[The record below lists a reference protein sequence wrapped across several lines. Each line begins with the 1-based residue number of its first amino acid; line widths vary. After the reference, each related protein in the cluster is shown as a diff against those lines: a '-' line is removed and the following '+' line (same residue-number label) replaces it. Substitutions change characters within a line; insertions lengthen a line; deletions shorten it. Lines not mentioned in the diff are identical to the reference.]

1 MSVFR
6 RPYCRQWRHLPLSRV
21 ALPAPAG
28 YSARRTCVRWQGNTI
43 NDTSFWYP
51 DFLGNSA
58 WLEHAPF
65 ALWITGASRPR
76 RLVELGTRSGHSY
89 FAFCQAVRLLAL
101 DTRCHGVGQW
111 TGEAASAF
119 SATPTFRTLEAHN
132 RRYAEF
138 SQLQSGSVE
147 DALGTF
153 RDGTIDLL
161 HIERGPLAAHAMRD
175 FDRWRPKLSDRAV
188 VLIPGTAMR
197 APDTG
202 LLRLWQALRA
212 EFPSFDFPHGEGL
225 GVLGYGANLPA
236 EVAAFFRAVADP
248 AAAAERRATYAQLGT
263 AIGSDPAARR
273 IANGDAAPAIETS
286 PASAS
291 AAPPRPAD
299 GAADPPDPGLH
310 DAATA
315 AAEAAGAEKNW
326 PEALDRWLGI
336 LEADSGGQSASLV
349 DRAATAC
356 IGIMRD
362 RDGID
367 RAMSVLRGLGARSGT
382 RKSVLA
388 AEAIGCMRAGR
399 TDEAAFRWAVYR
411 LKALEDGDFAETPNP
426 RLPAEDGGNERFVE
440 TAADSGERD
449 GNPGKLCIYT
459 AIFGDYDE
467 IESPAYRPAGV
478 DFICFTDRNRALPGW
493 DVRVVDPGMNHP
505 VAQNRAIK
513 LLPHRY
519 LSGYDASLYVDA
531 NVTFLA
537 DPGAMIRQWLH
548 GKPFVAWRHPLRSDV
563 YDECEAILAGLR
575 NDPSAILAQHAF
587 FQQEKLPRHTG
598 LISCGFLWRDHRD
611 AGVGQLMELWWD
623 HVSRF
628 GRRDQ
633 PGLGYLMW
641 KTGIRPQVMPKH
653 LGTIYENAFIALRSH
668 RTTLLD
674 QERASAPAGRAAI
687 RNFVEDESRSDIAAL
702 ANGNRTRIQALSAA
716 IAAREAELDAA
727 LALRDGQ
734 IEGLKQ
740 QLKTRDAHT
749 RALRERLSRVYAS
762 TSWRITAPM
771 RFLRR
776 PPRPT
781 REEGTA
787 YLLGALR
794 TAYHRAPLPRALKLR
809 LKSGLFRL
817 IAPLLRDTAAYQNQ
831 ELRTARAEGV
841 HPSGKAWWY
850 GFLPTAEGDGAPS
863 DGDKGSKADVAGAL
877 ARMARQPEPPAIVVP
892 VFNAAEETARCLLA
906 LLRHT
911 PPACRIIV
919 IDDASTDPATPRML
933 AGFRGLGAIELHR
946 NDENLGYTRTV
957 NRGMDL
963 AGPGDVVFL
972 NSDTEVTPGWLR
984 NLRLAVYSGDKVGT
998 ATPFSDNAGAFSAP
1012 EAGARN
1018 EIPAP
1023 LDLDGYGRAVSQV
1036 SRRSY
1041 PTVPTGSGFCL
1052 YVRGDCLEAIGKL
1065 DESAFPRGYGEEN
1078 DLCMRALRLG
1088 WSHVI
1093 DDATLVHHVR
1103 SASFGEARTELQA
1116 RGRKLL
1122 DRRYP
1127 EYATLLRKFGD
1138 PSLAAARQRV
1148 RRAGTLAAR
1157 PETRGP
1163 QPRVLFVISTRTG
1176 GTRQTNQDLMAA
1188 LENRLEALVLHCDA
1202 TTLSLMHFVEG
1213 NYVALEKIRLRETL
1227 KAFPH
1232 RSAEYD
1238 SAVAEWLVHYAIELV
1253 HIRHISWHGLGLI
1266 DMAKAIGLPVV
1277 FSFHDFYSV
1286 CPTVGLL
1293 DENNVFCAG
1302 RCTATTGQCRHE
1314 LWREPDFP
1322 PLKNAAVHAWRKQ
1335 LAGIL
1340 ERCDAFVTTSHSARA
1355 VLIENYP
1362 FLERRI
1368 FPVIPHGRDFAA
1380 FDRVAEPLA
1389 PGEPLRILFPG
1400 NINSKKGG
1408 EFIAG
1413 LGKIAGE
1420 RHLEVHVLGKVVEDF
1435 DGFKHVIQHGEYVR
1449 SDFAEKVRAIRPHIG
1464 GVLSIWPETY
1474 CHTLTELWASG
1485 IPVIGFD
1492 LGAVA
1497 ERIRESGAG
1506 WVVAETSLTGV
1517 IDVIEGLRADPGAL
1531 PTKIAA
1537 VHRWQEGT
1545 GRRNDCA
1552 AMSDE
1557 YFKLYGGLV
1566 EGDGGVAIS
1575 AEAPARA
1582 KTDSRT
1588 VGPILAG
1595 VAANRPSGW
1604 RSAGMRSVLALVP
1617 KRADGD
1623 ADGTGY
1629 IRVVRPLRHASLSRL
1644 CRLSISDG
1652 NPAEIGHHHAV
1663 LVQRDAVRTP
1673 DEAAQ
1678 IVERCRSQNLRLIY
1692 EIDDDL
1698 FHLPANHSA
1707 SGRFPPPV
1715 LAAMETIARA
1725 ADTVVV
1731 STAPLRERM
1740 TALNGNV
1747 RILPNALDERLW
1759 QAPSGSA
1766 VARKADTVGIL
1777 YMGTRTHDGDLAL
1790 VLPAIEK
1797 LRRRY
1802 GDRVTF
1808 TCIGVFN
1815 GPPRAGIAVETVPR
1829 SARNYPGFAQWM
1841 VSQAPRF
1848 DIGIAPLVANEFNRH
1863 KSGIKYLDYAACG
1876 LTPVVSDAT
1885 AYRGTVAHGETGLL
1899 VSQEPDAWYEALCRL
1914 VEDRALRERLARN
1927 AQADLLARHT
1937 LAAQAPDRRRFW
1949 EAILG

>member
-1 MSVFR
+1 MQS
-6 RPYCRQWRHLPLSRV
+6 
-21 ALPAPAG
+21 
-28 YSARRTCVRWQGNTI
+28 
-43 NDTSFWYP
+43 
-51 DFLGNSA
+51 
-58 WLEHAPF
+58 
-65 ALWITGASRPR
+65 
-76 RLVELGTRSGHSY
+76 
-89 FAFCQAVRLLAL
+89 LAL
-101 DTRCHGVGQW
+101 DTRCHAIEQW
-111 TGEAASAF
+111 TGETAPPFPAEPACRS
-119 SATPTFRTLEAHN
+119 LEAHN
-132 RRYAEF
+132 RRYAGF
-138 SQLQSGSVE
+138 SQLLPGSVE
-147 DALGTF
+147 DALGAF
-153 RDGTIDLL
+153 PDGTVDLL
-161 HIERGPLAAHAMRD
+161 HIERGPLAADATQD
-175 FDRWRPKLSDRAV
+175 FDRWRPKLSDRAL
-188 VLIPGTAMR
+188 VLIPGIAMR
-197 APDTG
+197 ERDTG
-202 LLRLWQALRA
+202 LFRLWQALRT

-225 GVLGYGANLPA
+225 GVLGCGANLPA
-236 EVAAFFRAVADP
+236 EVAAFFRSVADP
-248 AAAAERRATYAQLGT
+248 GVAAERRATYAQLGA
-263 AIGSDPAARR
+263 AIGSGFAARR
-273 IANGDAAPAIETS
+273 IPDGTAPRAIET
-286 PASAS
+286 PLTSAG
-291 AAPPRPAD
+291 AAGSPPRD
-299 GAADPPDPGLH
+299 TAAGRPDPGSR
-310 DAATA
+310 DAALA
-315 AAEAAGAEKNW
+315 AAEAAVAERNW
-326 PEALDRWLGI
+326 SEALDRWLGI
-336 LEADSGGQSASLV
+336 LETESGSQNGSLV
-349 DRAATAC
+349 DHAAAAC

-362 RDGID
+362 REGID
-367 RAMSVLRGLGARSGT
+367 RAMSALHELGKVSGP

-411 LKALEDGDFAETPNP
+411 LKALEMGDFAATPNP
-426 RLPAEDGGNERFVE
+426 RLPGEDGGNERFVDV
-440 TAADSGERD
+440 APDAGARD
-449 GNPGKLCIYT
+449 GNLGKLCIYT

-493 DVRVVDPGMNHP
+493 DVRVVDPGMSHP

-519 LSGYDASLYVDA
+519 LSEYDASLYVDA
-531 NVTFLA
+531 NVIFLG
-537 DPGAMIRQWLH
+537 DPGAMIRQWLR

-587 FQQEKLPRHTG
+587 FEQEKLPHHTG

-611 AGVGQLMELWWD
+611 AGVRQLMELWWD

-641 KTGIRPQVMPKH
+641 KTGIRPQVMPRR
-653 LGTIYENAFIALRSH
+653 LGTIYENIFIALRSH

-674 QERASAPAGRAAI
+674 QERAAAPAGRSAI
-687 RNFVEDESRSDIAAL
+687 RNFVVEESRSDIATL
-702 ANGNRTRIQALSAA
+702 AKEHRAGIQALSDE
-716 IAAREAELDAA
+716 IAAREATLDAA
-727 LALRDGQ
+727 LALRDSQ

-749 RALRERLSRVYAS
+749 RALRERLSRVHAS

-776 PPRPT
+776 APGLT
-781 REEGTA
+781 REGIAT

-794 TAYHRAPLPRALKLR
+794 TAYRRTPLPPALKLR
-809 LKSGLFRL
+809 LKTGLLRL
-817 IAPLLRDTAAYQNQ
+817 IAPLVRHTAAYQNQ
-831 ELRTARAEGV
+831 ELRTARAEV
-841 HPSGKAWWY
+841 VSPSEKAWWY
-850 GFLPTAEGDGAPS
+850 GLLPQA
-863 DGDKGSKADVAGAL
+863 DGDRARPGGDRGPNADVAVAL
-877 ARMARQPEPPAIVVP
+877 ARMARQPKPPAIVVP
-892 VFNAAEETARCLLA
+892 VFNAAEETARCLRA

-911 PPACRIIV
+911 PAACRIVV
-919 IDDASTDPATPRML
+919 IDDASTDPEIPRML

-957 NRGMDL
+957 NRGIDL

-984 NLRLAVYSGDKVGT
+984 NLRLAAYSGDKVGT

-1023 LDLDGYGRAVSQV
+1023 LDFDSYGRAVSQV

-1041 PTVPTGSGFCL
+1041 PAVPTGSGFCL
-1052 YVRGDCLEAIGKL
+1052 YVRGDCLEEIGKL
-1065 DESAFPRGYGEEN
+1065 DDSAFPRGYGEEN
-1078 DLCMRALRLG
+1078 DLCMRAVRLG

-1103 SASFGEARTELQA
+1103 SASFGEARTALQA
-1116 RGRKLL
+1116 RARKLL

-1127 EYATLLRKFGD
+1127 EYSTLLRKFDD
-1138 PSLAAARQRV
+1138 PSLAQARQRV
-1148 RRAGTLAAR
+1148 RLAGTLAAR
-1157 PETRGP
+1157 PDAGGP

-1176 GTRQTNQDLMAA
+1176 GTRQTNQDLMGA
-1188 LENRLEALVLHCDA
+1188 LENRIEAFVLHCDA
-1202 TTLSLMHFVEG
+1202 TTLSLMHFVDG

-1238 SAVAEWLVHYAIELV
+1238 SAVAEWLVRYAIELV

-1266 DMAKAIGLPVV
+1266 DAAKAIGLPVV

-1286 CPTVGLL
+1286 CPTVALL
-1293 DENNVFCAG
+1293 DENDVFCAG

-1322 PLKNAAVHAWRKQ
+1322 PLKNAAVHVWRKQ
-1335 LAGIL
+1335 LGDTL
-1340 ERCDAFVTTSHSARA
+1340 ERCDVFVTTSHSARA
-1355 VLIENYP
+1355 VLTANYP
-1362 FLERRI
+1362 FLEQRI

-1380 FDRVAEPLA
+1380 FDRVAEPMA

-1420 RHLEVHVLGKVVEDF
+1420 RQLEVHILGKVVEGF
-1435 DGFKHVIQHGEYVR
+1435 DGFRHVIQHGEYVR
-1449 SDFAEKVRAIRPHIG
+1449 ADFAEKVRAIRPHIG

-1485 IPVIGFD
+1485 IPAIGFD

-1506 WVVAETSLTGV
+1506 WVATETSLAGV
-1517 IDVIEGLRADPGAL
+1517 IDVIEGLRADPGELA
-1531 PTKIAA
+1531 TKIAA
-1537 VHRWQEGT
+1537 VHRWQEGS

-1557 YFKLYGGLV
+1557 YFKLYGRLV

-1575 AEAPARA
+1575 AEAPARVKA
-1582 KTDSRT
+1582 AGRT
-1588 VGPILAG
+1588 
-1595 VAANRPSGW
+1595 AAPTPARAALNRPSGW
-1604 RSAGMRSVLALVP
+1604 RSSGLRSLIAHVP
-1617 KRADGD
+1617 QRADGD
-1623 ADGTGY
+1623 VDGTGY
-1629 IRVVRPLRHASLSRL
+1629 IRVIRPLRHASLSRL

-1652 NPAEIGHHHAV
+1652 KPPEFGRHHAV

-1678 IVERCRSQNLRLIY
+1678 IVDRCRSQNVRLIY

-1698 FHLPANHSA
+1698 FHLPANHTA

-1715 LAAMETIARA
+1715 LTAMETIARG

-1740 TALNGNV
+1740 IALNGNV

-1759 QAPSGSA
+1759 QPPGGSV
-1766 VARKADTVGIL
+1766 VARKAGAVGIL
-1777 YMGTRTHDGDLAL
+1777 YMGTRTHDEDLAL

-1802 GDRVTF
+1802 GERVTL
-1808 TCIGVFN
+1808 TCVGVFN

-1829 SARNYPGFAQWM
+1829 AAGNYPGFAQWM

-1885 AYRGTVAHGETGLL
+1885 AYRGTVTHGETGLL
-1899 VSQEPDAWYEALCRL
+1899 VSQDPDAWYEALRRL
-1914 VEDRALRERLARN
+1914 IEDQALRERLARN
-1927 AQADLLARHT
+1927 ARADLLARHT
-1937 LAAQAPDRRRFW
+1937 LAAQAEERRRIW
-1949 EAILG
+1949 TEILA